1 MRLVINPVSYYD
13 NNRIVP
19 DAICNSSAHANHL
32 IQVSGVVPLPL
43 CPVPSAWHVKMF
55 ADRVLE

>member
-19 DAICNSSAHANHL
+19 DTICNSSAHAKHL
-32 IQVSGVVPLPL
+32 IQVSGVVPLPS
-43 CPVPSAWHVKMF
+43 CPVPSAWYVKMF
-55 ADRVLE
+55 AD